1 MSIKILYGPS
11 GHRKTE
17 YVYSD
22 IVKEACANSDKK
34 YVFIVPEQSSLQ
46 AQKRVVRMHP
56 SHGVFNI
63 DVLTFGRLCYRVF
76 EELQIELKETI
87 DDTGKNLIVRKYLI
101 I

>member
-11 GHRKTE
+11 GHGKTE

-22 IVKEACANSDKK
+22 IVKEACANPDKK

-76 EELQIELKETI
+76 EELQIELKEPLTI
-87 DDTGKNLIVRKYLI
+87 QVKILSSEKYLI